1 MRRRPPAACPHGHD
15 AILTECTLTDRYW
28 ETEVIY
34 VILSLTSKLYLGGL
48 MYSSVLVQASFAAA
62 LADDD

>member
-1 MRRRPPAACPHGHD
+1 M
-15 AILTECTLTDRYW
+15 LTRCTLTDRYW

-62 LADDD
+62 ME